1 MAKSSTNHTKGAN
14 LEATSG
20 MDKFIFII
28 EVQTIFKFS
37 IEDEDEYEI
46 SWNFNF
52 WLEPKHS
59 IEDSLDKICQNIKI
73 SWLYLKKAF

>member
-46 SWNFNF
+46 S
-52 WLEPKHS
+52 
-59 IEDSLDKICQNIKI
+59 
-73 SWLYLKKAF
+73 